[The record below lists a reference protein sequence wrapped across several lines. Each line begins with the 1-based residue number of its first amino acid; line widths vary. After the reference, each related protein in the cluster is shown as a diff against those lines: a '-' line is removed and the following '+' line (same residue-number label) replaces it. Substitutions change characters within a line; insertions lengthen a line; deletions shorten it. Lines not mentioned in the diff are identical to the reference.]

1 MRRVVL
7 LLEEMIPLRV
17 GAWPGEQNVV
27 SEEVQQVQALGPLKE
42 VGFIKLMKT

>member
-1 MRRVVL
+1 VRRVVL
-7 LLEEMIPLRV
+7 LLEEMILLRA

-27 SEEVQQVQALGPLKE
+27 FKEVHQVQALGPLKE